1 MIFRSMHFYGNN
13 FKGIFFKVIEMGPV
27 EPLLHTC
34 KSTHESCGS
43 AKPPRPAALAFF
55 VVIII
60 TTIILFGALSPC
72 F

>member
-1 MIFRSMHFYGNN
+1 MHLYGNN
-13 FKGIFFKVIEMGPV
+13 FKGIFFKVIEMAPV
-27 EPLLHTC
+27 EPLLHSC

-43 AKPPRPAALAFF
+43 AKPPHSAALAFV

-60 TTIILFGALSPC
+60 TTIILFGGLSPC